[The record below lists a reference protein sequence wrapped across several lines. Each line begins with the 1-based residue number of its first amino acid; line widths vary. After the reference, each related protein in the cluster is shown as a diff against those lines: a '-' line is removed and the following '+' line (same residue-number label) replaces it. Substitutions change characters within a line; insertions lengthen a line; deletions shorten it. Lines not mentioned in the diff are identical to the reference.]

1 MKVTKDKYNVEHIIT
16 PYNKDN
22 EREVEMMV
30 GKAMCA
36 YANWQSVKDDRDQ
49 LTSLYGR
56 ELVEKSLSAHES
68 EYEATV
74 RCIAMFVEQPTSY
87 ICSYVISRCHE
98 EFGIC

>member
-1 MKVTKDKYNVEHIIT
+1 MKKLTA
-16 PYNKDN
+16 YNKANDPQI
-22 EREVEMMV
+22 EAMM

-49 LTSLYGR
+49 LTYLYGR

-74 RCIAMFVEQPTSY
+74 RCIDMFVKESVPA
-87 ICSYVISRCHE
+87 ICMTVIENCKE
-98 EFGIC
+98 EFGI